1 MRTWKQAAALTLS
14 VLLTVSAAFPA
25 LAVEKPAD
33 MDNATWARLQDNT
46 LEYYEIENL
55 VLYYNPTYRQ
65 VVDTIEVQLD
75 PLKTAVA
82 DLKDYVQE
90 QRDDARR
97 AKDDGDMMSYKIG
110 MATASAIEKQAVKG
124 LETGLR
130 TAQGAT
136 KTTKDQI
143 RRTMTSVIEGLVIT
157 YHQTL
162 ASKELVDTSVALA
175 QAAYDSVIAQQ
186 GIGMATEAD
195 VQSALKSLTS
205 AQNGQKSLNDGLTT
219 LKRNICVMT
228 GWDYNADMEIAAVPA
243 PELASIDTMNP
254 DEDTR
259 KAISYHPTIISLRGT
274 NGHGDV
280 NRGIKE
286 RSLEDTENKINTKVH
301 DLYTAVLQSKIT
313 CDGAAS
319 AYESARLTMEGNER
333 KYAMGMLGN
342 LQYLQLKMVYLQQ
355 KQAYDSAVLSLKQAI
370 NDYNWALYGVV
381 TLD

>member
-1 MRTWKQAAALTLS
+1 MRKWKRAAALTLS
-14 VLLTVSAAFPA
+14 ALLAAGSVFPA
-25 LAVEKPAD
+25 LAVEKPAE
-33 MDNATWARLQDNT
+33 MDDATWARLQDNT
-46 LEYYEIENL
+46 LEYDEIENL

-65 VVDTIEVQLD
+65 VVDTIEVQLE

-82 DLKDYVQE
+82 DLKDYVQD
-90 QRDDARR
+90 QRDEARK
-97 AKDDGDMMSYKIG
+97 AKDNDDMISYKIG
-110 MATASAIEKQAVKG
+110 MATAAAIEKQAVKG

-136 KTTKDQI
+136 KPTKDQI

-157 YHQTL
+157 YNQTL

-175 QAAYDSVIAQQ
+175 QAAYDSTVAQQ
-186 GIGMATEAD
+186 SIGIATEAD

-205 AQNGQKSLNDGLTT
+205 AQNGQKSLEDGLKT
-219 LKRNICVMT
+219 LKRNICVQT
-228 GWDYNADMEIAAVPA
+228 GWDYNADMEIGAVPA
-243 PELASIDTMNP
+243 PDLASISAMNP
-254 DEDTR
+254 DEDTK
-259 KAISYHPTIISLRGT
+259 KAISYNPTISSLRAS

-286 RSLEDTENKINTKVH
+286 RSLEDTENKISTKVH

-313 CDGAAS
+313 YDGAAS

-342 LQYLQLKMVYLQQ
+342 LQYLQLKMTYLQQ
-355 KQAYDSAVLSLKQAI
+355 KQVYDTAVLSLNQAI